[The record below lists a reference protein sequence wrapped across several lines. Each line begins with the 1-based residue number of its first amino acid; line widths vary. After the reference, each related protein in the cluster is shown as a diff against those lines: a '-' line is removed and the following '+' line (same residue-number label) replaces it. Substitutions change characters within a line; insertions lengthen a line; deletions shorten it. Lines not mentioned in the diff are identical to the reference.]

1 MSNYDF
7 STLNDKDFEEI
18 VCDLLSAELEI
29 PFQSFKAGKD
39 GGVDLKYSTQTN
51 DNEIVVQVKHY
62 INTPK
67 AELFR
72 TLKTKELK
80 NLKAL
85 KPEKY
90 IVATSVPL
98 NPDDKRKIK
107 ENLKPYVKS
116 SQDILG
122 RNDLNRLLRN
132 HDSVEEKHFK
142 LWFNNTKVLSKIL
155 NNGITGRSEFVAD
168 KIKKNIG
175 LFVKTESFDEA
186 QDILNKE
193 RVLLITGIPGIGKT
207 TLSYILSYYFLAK
220 GFELIFCENDFSEA
234 ESMIGDTKKK
244 QIFLF
249 DDFLGDSYLE
259 IQSGKNKTINSFI
272 ERIRLSKNKFMIL
285 TTRTTILKQAQE
297 IHEKIDRINFNSNN
311 FELKISDYNELHKAQ
326 ILYNHLFFLKVDKQY
341 IKELLN
347 DKSYLKIIRHASYNP
362 RLLEFITN
370 LGHFIPGE
378 FEGSYLKFCL
388 HNLDFPKA
396 VWDKPF
402 WNQLDLFE
410 RDVLFCLLSLGRNVD
425 YNSLEIVFNEK
436 INNDIQQNRKPY
448 KPNSFTTSF
457 KILLNGYVKST
468 IDRNGRNTI
477 DFINPSL
484 KDFIIQYF
492 NNNQNEKRN
501 FINTFTF
508 IEQFSTFLGKTSFLE
523 TDNIHVEYKDLL
535 LAFNQLKNKE
545 IKSVKTENDSEI
557 NILIASLLDKHH
569 FEFYEQGVLDKIED
583 FSVINPEEC

>member
-18 VCDLLSAELEI
+18 ICDLLSAELDI

-39 GGVDLKYSTQTN
+39 GGVDLKYSTEAN

-67 AELFR
+67 TEFFR
-72 TLKTKELK
+72 KLKTQELD
-80 NLKAL
+80 NLRSL
-85 KPEKY
+85 KPERY
-90 IVATSVPL
+90 IVATSILL
-98 NPDDKRKIK
+98 NPEDKKKIK

-116 SQDILG
+116 SQDIYG
-122 RNDLNRLLRN
+122 RNELNKLLRK
-132 HDSVEEKHFK
+132 HDSIEDKHFK

-155 NNGITGRSEFVAD
+155 NNGISGRSEFVAD

-186 QDILNKE
+186 RSILNKE

-207 TLSYILSYYFLAK
+207 TLSYILSYYFLAQ

-234 ESMIGDTKKK
+234 ESVIGDPKKK

-272 ERIRLSKNKFMIL
+272 ERIRISKNKFMIL

-297 IHEKIDRINFNSNN
+297 IHEKIDRINFNSNK

-326 ILYNHLFFLKVDKQY
+326 ILYNHLFFLNVNKGY

-347 DKSYLKIIRHASYNP
+347 DKSYLTIIRHGSYNP

-370 LGHFIPGE
+370 TEHFVADD
-378 FEGSYLKFCL
+378 FEGSYLRFCL

-396 VWDKPF
+396 VWEKPF
-402 WNQLDLFE
+402 LNQLDLYE
-410 RDVLFCLLSLGRNVD
+410 RDILFCLLSLGRSVLYED
-425 YNSLEIVFNEK
+425 LEKVFNEK
-436 INNDIQQNRKPY
+436 INFDIQHNRKQY
-448 KPNSFTTSF
+448 KANSFITSF
-457 KILLNGYVKST
+457 KILLT
-468 IDRNGRNTI
+468 AT
-477 DFINPSL
+477 
-484 KDFIIQYF
+484 
-492 NNNQNEKRN
+492 
-501 FINTFTF
+501 
-508 IEQFSTFLGKTSFLE
+508 
-523 TDNIHVEYKDLL
+523 
-535 LAFNQLKNKE
+535 
-545 IKSVKTENDSEI
+545 
-557 NILIASLLDKHH
+557 
-569 FEFYEQGVLDKIED
+569 
-583 FSVINPEEC
+583 